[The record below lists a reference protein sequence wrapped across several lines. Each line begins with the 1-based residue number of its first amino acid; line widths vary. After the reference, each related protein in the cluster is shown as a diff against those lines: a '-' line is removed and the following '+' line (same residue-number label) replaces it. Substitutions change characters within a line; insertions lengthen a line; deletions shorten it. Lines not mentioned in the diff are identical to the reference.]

1 VVLTAG
7 EPGIGKT
14 RLAEEMAR
22 RAAAQDVG
30 VARGRCYQGEGA
42 PAFWPWEQIT
52 RGLLASVAPGEL
64 GAVLTPSSGELV
76 QLLPEL
82 KELVPG
88 LEPPPVVDMAAA
100 HFRLYQ
106 AVTGLLRRLADTRPL
121 LLVVDDLHWA
131 DTGSLGLLAF
141 LAGELR
147 GARLVVLGT
156 YRDVEAEVGGP
167 LAETLGVLAR
177 EPVVERI
184 ALGGLGEAEVAR
196 LVANAT
202 GIRPGDRLVRAVHQ
216 RTDGN
221 PFFVTEL
228 LRLLHSEGRLQT
240 DDATVVAQRAIPV
253 GGTGGA

>member
-30 VARGRCYQGEGA
+30 VARGRCYQREGA